1 MPKVFLDAG
10 HGGKDPGALGNGL
23 KEKDINLSVTLKVG
37 NILTNHG
44 VNVDYSR
51 TTDTFLEL
59 ADRAKK
65 ANDFKADI
73 FVSIHCNAA
82 ENVNAKGVETY
93 NYPNSTNGAK
103 LAKSIQDS
111 IISSKVYTANRGTK
125 TANFAVLRLTNMPA
139 ALVEMA
145 FITNAEDTNILKS
158 KQDELAIAIAKGILN
173 YLGIKYNENPSNPD
187 QGTPIISEPTA
198 TILQMQEWARGKNAH
213 QKFID
218 LAPVFYNI
226 SVQAGVNPVVT
237 YCQSAKETGYFRF
250 GGVLDITFNN
260 PCGMKTTSGGND
272 KDPNAHQRF
281 KSWEEGI
288 KAQVDHLALYAGAPG
303 YPKTDTPDPRHFNFI
318 KGTAPTVEELGG
330 KWAPSQSYGT
340 DIVKMMKELE
350 SIKVSEAEEKE
361 LDKIKISLHGKLIEI
376 KGIYKDNTN
385 YIPVRF
391 LENMGYQI
399 DWDNDS
405 KTVLIDYKEVK

>member
-1 MPKVFLDAG
+1 MVKVFLDAG

-44 VNVDYSR
+44 VNVNYSR

-82 ENVNAKGVETY
+82 ENTAAKGVETY
-93 NYPNSTNGAK
+93 SYPGSSNGAK
-103 LAKSIQDS
+103 LAKLLQSSIV
-111 IISSKVYTANRGTK
+111 SSGVYTVDRGTK

-145 FITNAEDTNILKS
+145 FITNGEDANILKS

-303 YPKTDTPDPRHFNFI
+303 YPKSDTPDPRHFNFI
-318 KGTAPTVEELGG
+318 KGTAKTVEELGG
-330 KWAPSQSYGT
+330 KWAPSATYGT
-340 DIVKMMKELE
+340 DIVKMVKEVE
-350 SIKVSEAEEKE
+350 NTIVEEIIE
-361 LDKIKISLHGKLIEI
+361 DNQLDIIKISLHGKKLEVE
-376 KGIYKDNTN
+376 GIYQNNIN

-391 LENMGYQI
+391 LEKLGYDI
-399 DWDNDS
+399 GWENGI
-405 KTVLIDYKEVK
+405 VIIDYKEG

>member
-173 YLGIKYNENPSNPD
+173 YLGIKYKENPSNPD

-303 YPKTDTPDPRHFNFI
+303 YPKSDTPDPRHFNFI
-318 KGTAPTVEELGG
+318 KGTAKTVEELGG
-330 KWAPSQSYGT
+330 KWAPSATYGT
-340 DIVKMMKELE
+340 DIVRMMKEVE
-350 SIKVSEAEEKE
+350 SIVVEEIEETE
-361 LDKIKISLHGKLIEI
+361 LNTIKINLHGKSLEVQ
-376 KGIYKDNTN
+376 GIYKDKTN

-391 LENMGYQI
+391 LEKLGYRI
-399 DWDNDS
+399 SWDDKS
-405 KTVLIDYKEVK
+405 KTVIIEYKEG